1 MSWWTGVRLVAGRE
15 LVERSRAKSF
25 RLVTALLVL
34 IGIGLVVVPS
44 LVGGSDDR
52 TELAVVGPAPPG
64 LDMSL
69 TRAARAVGLELR
81 VERREDEAAAARAV
95 RDGDLDAALV
105 GAAGEDRARVLVDEE
120 LEPELR
126 AVISESVAATRLR
139 AGLVE
144 AGVAPE
150 RADRLLAGAPI
161 AVRTLDPDAGDEPTD
176 AEIGLGVI
184 AAVLLYVAL
193 LLTGVQ
199 VASAVAEDKTG
210 RIVEVLL
217 ASLRPGQ
224 ILFGKVIGIGVLG
237 LGQLLALGVPLLVG
251 ALVFDALELPGA
263 TGTLVLAT
271 VAWFVVGYALY
282 SAAFGALGALVAR
295 QEEVGQAVSPLSMLL
310 LAGYLL
316 TVVGGGDQF
325 ESPLIRVLTILPPFA
340 PMTMPMRIAVGSA
353 EAWEIALSFGLA
365 IAAAAVLIALGG
377 RVYRRGIVRSGPKM
391 TLRAA
396 LRRG

>member
-1 MSWWTGVRLVAGRE
+1 MSWWTGARLVAGRE

-34 IGIGLVVVPS
+34 IGIGLVVIPS

-64 LDMSL
+64 LETSL
-69 TRAARAVGLELR
+69 TRAARAVGLDLR
-81 VERREDEAAAARAV
+81 VERRQDEAAAARAV

-126 AVISESVAATRLR
+126 AVISESVAVTRLR
-139 AGLVE
+139 AGLLE

-161 AVRTLDPDAGDEPTD
+161 AVRTLDPDAADEPTG

-193 LLTGVQ
+193 LLTGIQ

-224 ILFGKVIGIGVLG
+224 ILFGKVIGIGLLG
-237 LGQLLALGVPLLVG
+237 LGQLLALGIPLLVG
-251 ALVFDALELPGA
+251 ALAFDSLDLPGA
-263 TGTLVLAT
+263 TGSLVLAT
-271 VAWFVVGYALY
+271 IAWFVVGFALY
-282 SAAFGALGALVAR
+282 AAAFGALGALVAR

-325 ESPLIRVLTILPPFA
+325 DSPIIRTLTILPPFA
-340 PMTMPMRIAVGSA
+340 PMTMPMRIAIGSA
-353 EAWEIALSFGLA
+353 EPWEIALSFALA
-365 IAAAAVLIALGG
+365 IAAAGALMVLGG
-377 RVYRRGIVRSGPKM
+377 RVYRRGIVRSGPRM
-391 TLRAA
+391 SLRAA

>member
-1 MSWWTGVRLVAGRE
+1 MSWWTGARLVAGRE

-25 RLVTALLVL
+25 RLVTALLVV

-64 LDMSL
+64 LEVSL
-69 TRAARAVGLELR
+69 TRAARAVGLELQ
-81 VERREDEAAAARAV
+81 VERREDEAAAARSV
-95 RDGDLDAALV
+95 REGDLDAALV
-105 GAAGEDRARVLVDEE
+105 GAADEDRARVLVDEE

-199 VASAVAEDKTG
+199 VAGAVAEDKTG

-224 ILFGKVIGIGVLG
+224 ILFGKVIGIGALG
-237 LGQLLALGVPLLVG
+237 LGQLLALGIPLLVG
-251 ALVFDALELPGA
+251 ALAFDALELPGA

-325 ESPLIRVLTILPPFA
+325 DSSLIRTLTILPPFA
-340 PMTMPMRIAVGSA
+340 PMTMPMRIAIGSA
-353 EAWEIALSFGLA
+353 EPWEIALSFAMA
-365 IAAAAVLIALGG
+365 IAAAALLIALGG
-377 RVYRRGIVRSGPKM
+377 RVYRRGIVRSGPRM

>member
-1 MSWWTGVRLVAGRE
+1 MSWWNGARLVAARE
-15 LVERSRAKSF
+15 LVERSRARSF
-25 RLVTALLVL
+25 RIVTALLVL
-34 IGIGLVVVPS
+34 IGIGAVVVPS
-44 LVGGSDDR
+44 IVGGSDDR
-52 TELAVVGPAPPG
+52 TELAVVGAAPPG
-64 LDMSL
+64 LEAAL
-69 TRAARAVGLELR
+69 TGAARGIGLELR
-81 VERREDEAAAARAV
+81 VERREDRDAAARAV

-105 GAAGEDRARVLVDEE
+105 GAAGERPATVLVDEE
-120 LEPELR
+120 LDPDLR
-126 AVISESVAATRLR
+126 AVVSEAVALTRVR
-139 AGLVE
+139 AGLIG
-144 AGVAPE
+144 AGVSAE
-150 RADRLLAGAPI
+150 RVDRLLGRSPI
-161 AVRTLDPDAGDEPTD
+161 AVRSLDPDAADEPTG

-193 LLTGVQ
+193 LLTGIQ

-224 ILFGKVIGIGVLG
+224 ILIGKVIGIGLLG
-237 LGQLLALGVPLLVG
+237 LGQLLALGIPLLVG
-251 ALVFDALELPGA
+251 ALAADTLDLPDATAP
-263 TGTLVLAT
+263 LVLAT
-271 VAWFVVGYALY
+271 IAWFAVGYALY
-282 SAAFGALGALVAR
+282 AAAFGALGALVAR

-325 ESPLIRVLTILPPFA
+325 DSPLVRVLTILPPFA
-340 PMTMPMRIAVGSA
+340 PMTMPMRIAIGSA
-353 EAWEIALSFGLA
+353 EPWEIALSFALA
-365 IAAAAVLIALGG
+365 IGAAAVLMVLGG

>member
-1 MSWWTGVRLVAGRE
+1 MTWWTGVRLVAGRE

-64 LDMSL
+64 LEAGL
-69 TRAARAVGLELR
+69 TRAARAIGLGLR
-81 VERREDEAAAARAV
+81 VERREDEDAAARAV

-161 AVRTLDPDAGDEPTD
+161 AVRTLDPDAGDEPTG
-176 AEIGLGVI
+176 AEIGLGVA

-224 ILFGKVIGIGVLG
+224 ILFGKVIGIGALG

-251 ALVFDALELPGA
+251 ALAFDALELPGA

-353 EAWEIALSFGLA
+353 EAWEIVLSFGLA
-365 IAAAAVLIALGG
+365 IAAAAVLIAVGG
-377 RVYRRGIVRSGPKM
+377 RVYRRGIVRSGPRM

>member
-1 MSWWTGVRLVAGRE
+1 MTWWPGARLVAARE
-15 LVERSRAKSF
+15 LLERSRTRSF
-25 RLVTALLVL
+25 RIVTALLVL
-34 IGIGLVVVPS
+34 IGIGGVVIPS
-44 LVGGSDDR
+44 IVGGSDEP
-52 TELAVVGPAPPG
+52 TELAIVGPAPPG
-64 LDMSL
+64 LRDAL
-69 TRAARAVGLELR
+69 AGAARAVGFELR
-81 VERREDEAAAARAV
+81 VERRPDRATAARAV
-95 RDGDLDAALV
+95 RGGDLDAALV
-105 GAAGEDRARVLVDEE
+105 GAAGEGRATVLVDDE
-120 LEPELR
+120 LDPELR
-126 AVISESVAATRLR
+126 AAVSEALAVTRLK

-150 RADRLLAGAPI
+150 RADRLLAGAPL
-161 AVRTLDPDAGDEPTD
+161 AVRPLDPDAGDEPTG
-176 AEIGLGVI
+176 AEIGLGVS

-193 LLTGVQ
+193 LLTGIQ

-224 ILFGKVIGIGVLG
+224 ILFGKVIGIGLLG

-251 ALVFDALELPGA
+251 ALAFGSLDLPEA
-263 TGTLVLAT
+263 TGTLVAAT
-271 VAWFVVGYALY
+271 IAWFVVGFALY

-295 QEEVGQAVSPLSMLL
+295 QEEVGQAISPLSMML

-325 ESPLIRVLTILPPFA
+325 DSPIVRVLTILPPFA
-340 PMTMPMRIAVGSA
+340 PMTMPMRIAIGSA
-353 EAWEIALSFGLA
+353 EPWEIVVSLALA
-365 IAAAAVLIALGG
+365 IGSAAVLMVLGG

-391 TLRAA
+391 KLRAA

>member
-1 MSWWTGVRLVAGRE
+1 M
-15 LVERSRAKSF
+15 
-25 RLVTALLVL
+25 
-34 IGIGLVVVPS
+34 
-44 LVGGSDDR
+44 
-52 TELAVVGPAPPG
+52 
-64 LDMSL
+64 
-69 TRAARAVGLELR
+69 
-81 VERREDEAAAARAV
+81 

-105 GAAGEDRARVLVDEE
+105 GAAGEDRATVLVDEE
-120 LEPELR
+120 LDAELR
-126 AVISESVAATRLR
+126 AVISEAVAVTGLR

-161 AVRTLDPDAGDEPTD
+161 AVRTLDPDAGDEPTG
-176 AEIGLGVI
+176 AEIGLGVS

-224 ILFGKVIGIGVLG
+224 ILFGKVIGIGALG

-251 ALVFDALELPGA
+251 ALAFDALELPDA

-271 VAWFVVGYALY
+271 IAWFVVGYALY

-353 EAWEIALSFGLA
+353 GAWEIVLSFGLA